1 MGDRKK
7 IRPVRA
13 WAWAFHPLRG
23 YGWKDTSR
31 RVLCFW
37 AEPDK
42 DRLRHRGRPTEDAV
56 MVRVEI
62 RPVTKKRRSKKP

>member
-1 MGDRKK
+1 MKRKK
-7 IRPVRA
+7 MKPVRA
-13 WAWAFHPLRG
+13 WAWAFHPLNG
-23 YGWKDTSR
+23 CGWKDTSE

-42 DRLRHRGRPTEDAV
+42 ARLAKRGRPTEDAV

-62 RPVTKKRRSKKP
+62 REAPKRRKAVRK